1 MVALRGHLHCHACG
15 QGGAQLGSH
24 TAGDVPANEQSAP
37 QEVERRVASVELHG
51 LFGE

>member
-24 TAGDVPANEQSAP
+24 TAGDVQSAP